1 MYPDAIFRIS
11 VTHHTFALHGIELDE
26 DFIEVVAQQFCDCHL
41 FFSIFLF
48 AESRTSYL
56 DGATVNEQFNAGDE
70 ACIFGGEK
78 DRRLRDLFRLPKAA
92 EWYVRGELGI

>member
-1 MYPDAIFRIS
+1 M
-11 VTHHTFALHGIELDE
+11 
-26 DFIEVVAQQFCDCHL
+26 
-41 FFSIFLF
+41 FLF
-48 AESRTSYL
+48 AESRTSDL

-78 DRRLRDLFRLPKAA
+78 DRGLGDLFRLSKAT

>member
-1 MYPDAIFRIS
+1 M
-11 VTHHTFALHGIELDE
+11 
-26 DFIEVVAQQFCDCHL
+26 
-41 FFSIFLF
+41 FLF
-48 AESRTSYL
+48 AESRTSDL

-78 DRRLRDLFRLPKAA
+78 DRGLRDLFRLSNAT